1 MPHAFN
7 KNFTG
12 HAGVMQ
18 GFFGGGGSAK
28 KCNHDWSITHK
39 KQVGICIKYT
49 CISEVMLWLHH
60 GKFAKIKWVKIPSLA
75 VL

>member
-18 GFFGGGGSAK
+18 GFFGGGGSTK
-28 KCNHDWSITHK
+28 KCNHDCDQSL
-39 KQVGICIKYT
+39 IK
-49 CISEVMLWLHH
+49 SSWGSV
-60 GKFAKIKWVKIPSLA
+60 
-75 VL
+75 